1 MIEPQMSLFKRAT
14 YGVNEKKTFA
24 VIQENSQIR
33 TIQTKPVVADNSP
46 APTHNPLEQVFM
58 KRF

>member
-1 MIEPQMSLFKRAT
+1 MSLFKRAT